1 MTITELR
8 VSHDMDFSFSCFH
21 LGHSRQAP
29 SKSYSVKGS
38 SVTKMFT
45 AFNSLAI
52 IITTFGNG
60 IIPEIQVWNR
70 SRNSGKVSVRFSR
83 GECVPL
89 LLVVG

>member
-1 MTITELR
+1 MTITELH

-45 AFNSLAI
+45 IFNSLAI

-60 IIPEIQVWNR
+60 IIPEIQVWNC
-70 SRNSGKVSVRFSR
+70 SRNSGKSLCEVQQR
-83 GECVPL
+83 
-89 LLVVG
+89 